1 MKKLCLTAF
10 VVFMSISIPSS
21 VLYARRPSRVE
32 EQLRVAEANELQL
45 LISMDGEMLFGRIT
59 KIVADYVHFETDGD
73 TTIIFIPQ
81 IKEVR
86 EVTSDNIKNGRY
98 WFPNPN
104 ATRLYLCPT
113 ARLLRKGQGYVA
125 AYYILA
131 PLVAYAVTDNF
142 TIAGGASFLTAVN
155 FGGAYLLPKVGVAL
169 GEYVSLSAGAVAV
182 QGFGQEGF
190 NPTLLL
196 GYGVGTFGRPDVSIS
211 VGAGYGVSRLYTQG
225 LEEKTMFYS
234 TPGFM
239 LGGELRVTRKIAL
252 VTENYFIREWGN
264 YRPVI
269 SYGMRFFGETF
280 SLEGAFIYTKDL
292 IDEFLG
298 FPFASIVYNF

>member
-10 VVFMSISIPSS
+10 VVFMFIFIPSTI
-21 VLYARRPSRVE
+21 LYARKPSRVE

-45 LISMDGEMLFGRIT
+45 LIRMDGEMLFGRIV
-59 KIVADYVHFETDGD
+59 KIVADYVHFEIDGD

-86 EVTSDNIKNGRY
+86 EVTSENIKNGRY

-113 ARLLRKGQGYVA
+113 ARLLGKGTGYVA

-131 PLVAYAVTDNF
+131 PLAAYGVTDNF

-169 GEYVSLSAGAVAV
+169 GEYVSLSAGVVAA
-182 QGFGQEGF
+182 QGFGEDGF

-196 GYGVGTFGRPDVSIS
+196 GYGAGTFGRPDVSIS

-225 LEEKTMFYS
+225 PEEKTTFYS

-239 LGGELRVTRKIAL
+239 LGGELRVARKIAL

-292 IDEFLG
+292 ITGFPG
-298 FPFASIVYNF
+298 FPFGSIVYNF

>member
-10 VVFMSISIPSS
+10 VVFMSIPSS

-45 LISMDGEMLFGRIT
+45 LIRMDGEMLFGRIV

-142 TIAGGASFLTAVN
+142 TVAGGASFLTAVN
-155 FGGAYLLPKVGVAL
+155 FGGAYLLPKVGVAF
-169 GEYVSLSAGAVAV
+169 GEYVSLSAGAVAA

-225 LEEKTMFYS
+225 PEEKTMFYS

-280 SLEGAFIYTKDL
+280 SLEGAFIYSKDL
-292 IDEFLG
+292 ITGFPG
-298 FPFASIVYNF
+298 FPFGSIVYNF